1 VGFLTVCIQFSNA
14 TKKEKVQDSMLFST
28 AEQKKQG
35 LIFKIFPGM
44 KNMKGKMNNK
54 RSLCPKMIMINLNDN
69 DLF

>member
-1 VGFLTVCIQFSNA
+1 MF
-14 TKKEKVQDSMLFST
+14 FST

-54 RSLCPKMIMINLNDN
+54 RSPCPEMMMYNLNDN
-69 DLF
+69 DIFDIDVKKG